1 MPGGVQTSRLPL
13 PATII
18 KQEYLPSLR
27 ASDPTRNSTEGTQF
41 SRIRCRQESRWGSR
55 AEPRGFPSHVYTLG
69 KQSTRKQ
76 SACQSSYR
84 RWKSLTLAFWV
95 GATTLHRGSMPKWCD
110 TGRRF
115 AKAPNLEFR
124 DVRVEDIQT
133 KDSKNILLRIAW
145 IITNFLFFIQF
156 LFRLIVRYYNS
167 TYNRVK

>member
-18 KQEYLPSLR
+18 KQKYLPSLR
-27 ASDPTRNSTEGTQF
+27 ASDPTLNSTEGTQF

-69 KQSTRKQ
+69 KQSARKQ

-95 GATTLHRGSMPKWCD
+95 GATTPHRGSMPKWCD
-110 TGRRF
+110 TEAGDLQRRQISS
-115 AKAPNLEFR
+115 LGIYEWRIFR
-124 DVRVEDIQT
+124 GKVQT
-133 KDSKNILLRIAW
+133 IFCWELHGLLLILFSFLLR
-145 IITNFLFFIQF
+145 LFVQ
-156 LFRLIVRYYNS
+156 LL
-167 TYNRVK
+167 

>member
-18 KQEYLPSLR
+18 KQKYLPSLR
-27 ASDPTRNSTEGTQF
+27 ASDPTLNSTEGTQF

-69 KQSTRKQ
+69 KQSARKQ

-95 GATTLHRGSMPKWCD
+95 GATTLHRGSMRRNDATQADDLQRRQISSLGIYEWRIFRRKIQRIF
-110 TGRRF
+110 GRESHGLL
-115 AKAPNLEFR
+115 LEG
-124 DVRVEDIQT
+124 
-133 KDSKNILLRIAW
+133 K
-145 IITNFLFFIQF
+145 
-156 LFRLIVRYYNS
+156 
-167 TYNRVK
+167 

>member
-1 MPGGVQTSRLPL
+1 MPSGVQTSRLPL

-18 KQEYLPSLR
+18 KQKYLPSLR
-27 ASDPTRNSTEGTQF
+27 ASDPTLNSTEGTQF

-69 KQSTRKQ
+69 KQSARKQ

-124 DVRVEDIQT
+124 DLRVEDIQA
-133 KDSKNILLRIAW
+133 KDSKNIWLRIAW
-145 IITNFLFFIQF
+145 IVT
-156 LFRLIVRYYNS
+156 RR
-167 TYNRVK
+167 